1 MSGAVLE
8 AADLRVSFGGVHAVD
23 GVSVQLAERTVLGLI
38 GPNGSG
44 KTSLLNAMTGVVPT
58 TGRLYVGGD
67 QVPLNRPER
76 IRAAG
81 VVRTF
86 QAPQVLADLTCLDNA
101 LLSPSDRRGTGVI
114 SAWLG
119 RPWQARHEER
129 RRATALDAL
138 ATVGLADH
146 AERSAGTLTYG
157 QQRLLELARALAGE
171 PRVLLLDEPSAGLND
186 DETRS
191 LTSLLRIVQERGISM
206 LLVDHKVDFID
217 ELCDRVL
224 VLELGR
230 RVSEGSPAEI
240 WADARVRDAYL
251 GGSAGA

>member
-1 MSGAVLE
+1 
-8 AADLRVSFGGVHAVD
+8 
-23 GVSVQLAERTVLGLI
+23 
-38 GPNGSG
+38 
-44 KTSLLNAMTGVVPT
+44 
-58 TGRLYVGGD
+58 
-67 QVPLNRPER
+67 
-76 IRAAG
+76 
-81 VVRTF
+81 
-86 QAPQVLADLTCLDNA
+86 
-101 LLSPSDRRGTGVI
+101 
-114 SAWLG
+114 
-119 RPWQARHEER
+119 
-129 RRATALDAL
+129 LDAL

-240 WADARVRDAYL
+240 WADTRVRDAYL